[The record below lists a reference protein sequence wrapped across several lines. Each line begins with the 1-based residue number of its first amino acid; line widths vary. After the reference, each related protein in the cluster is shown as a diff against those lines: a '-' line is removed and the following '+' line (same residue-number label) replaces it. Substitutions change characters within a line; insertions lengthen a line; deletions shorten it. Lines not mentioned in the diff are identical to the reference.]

1 MKYSEIENN
10 STLTPDELKGV
21 NIPDPDGKAGAFS
34 NYTFWQYTNV
44 EAICKILGGSCFWVN
59 NISGMNDLREAD
71 LHGAEKEDI
80 VGTQSFELVLQKSEA
95 VAHATVSLLDI

>member
-21 NIPDPDGKAGAFS
+21 NIPDLAGKAGDFS
-34 NYTFWQYTNV
+34 KYTFWQYTNV

-80 VGTQSFELVLQKSEA
+80 FVQEE
-95 VAHATVSLLDI
+95 

>member
-21 NIPDPDGKAGAFS
+21 NIPDPDGKAGDFS

-59 NISGMNDLREAD
+59 NISGMNARGGPARCRERGY
-71 LHGAEKEDI
+71 LC
-80 VGTQSFELVLQKSEA
+80 SM
-95 VAHATVSLLDI
+95 LL